1 VSTTEAYRP
10 DEYWEQL
17 VGRRFDLR
25 EVGYPE
31 LSLAFNRTMYAAM
44 ASSTRRGLRR
54 LGVDAARVSRARV
67 LDVGCGVGFW
77 VDFWA
82 GMGARDITG
91 VDLTRAST
99 ERLAERYPE
108 FRFEQRDIGEPVPD
122 GMLGAFDFVSVMSVF
137 NHIPDPARWETAL
150 ENVGRMLRPGGVLV
164 VMDPM
169 LRHTW
174 RGADYDAASNG
185 RVRSIGRH
193 AEALGRVGV
202 DVELVL
208 PTVSLLMNPVDTR
221 TRAEAWLLWKW
232 WAVFTRVASREGP
245 MRLARPLVYALDR
258 AVSATGYQPTS
269 KVLFA
274 RKRADAGA

>member
-1 VSTTEAYRP
+1 MSSTQAYRP
-10 DEYWEQL
+10 DEYWERL

-31 LSLAFNRTMYAAM
+31 LSLAFNETMYAAM
-44 ASSTRRGLRR
+44 ASTTRRGLRR
-54 LGVDAARVSRARV
+54 LGVDPARVRDARV
-67 LDVGCGVGFW
+67 LDVGSGVGFW

-82 GMGARDITG
+82 GLGARDITG

-99 ERLAERYPE
+99 ERLAERYPH
-108 FRFEQRDIGEPVPD
+108 FRFEQRDIGEPVPEA
-122 GMLGAFDFVSVMSVF
+122 MLGAFDLVSVMSVF
-137 NHIPDPARWETAL
+137 NHIPDPRRWETAL
-150 ENVGRMLRPGGVLV
+150 ENVGRMLRPGGVLL

-185 RVRSIGRH
+185 RVRTIGQH
-193 AEALGRVGV
+193 AAALERVGV

-232 WAVFTRVASREGP
+232 WAVFARIAAREKA
-245 MRLARPLVYALDR
+245 MRAARPLAYALDR
-258 AVSATGYQPTS
+258 AVCALGYQPSS

-274 RKRADAGA
+274 RKRAA